1 MIPTTIIVGYIL
13 LLNKFAWSEL
23 FTFLVTLAYPPLS
36 LQSRKVIL
44 GNVLPVNRE
53 DIVLRKCPP
62 QEIEDALSDIAA
74 AAQAL
79 FGALSLYKNEP

>member
-1 MIPTTIIVGYIL
+1 M
-13 LLNKFAWSEL
+13 ER
-23 FTFLVTLAYPPLS
+23 AYPPLS
-36 LQSRKVIL
+36 LQSRKLIL
-44 GNVLPVNRE
+44 GTVLPLIRE
-53 DIVLRKCPP
+53 DMVRRNCPP

>member
-1 MIPTTIIVGYIL
+1 M
-13 LLNKFAWSEL
+13 
-23 FTFLVTLAYPPLS
+23 S
-36 LQSRKVIL
+36 LQSRKLIL
-44 GNVLPVNRE
+44 GTVLPLIRE
-53 DIVLRKCPP
+53 DMVRRNCPP